1 MNDSTLSDFEIHVST
16 ERTHLSQVRRAFTK
30 SLEIQNADPGLVNFF
45 VVCSSY
51 LEFALNRLI
60 VQDYVLHDLLV
71 PHIEESN
78 AEYQDKLRS
87 LDKGLKAMES
97 SIEKLGEAKKE
108 LIESGLYG
116 VEAFKEEAHA
126 FLDVFL
132 NLLASNRHST
142 YDLEKEV
149 FTSQDWEKIA
159 GVTED
164 SIEKEQVLYQ
174 EIKLSAPEG
183 CDPESFPPIGH
194 HAKPE

>member
-1 MNDSTLSDFEIHVST
+1 MKNSTLSNFEIHVSR

-30 SLEIQNADPGLVNFF
+30 SLEFENTDPGLVNFF
-45 VVCSSY
+45 VVCSNY

-60 VQDYVLHDLLV
+60 AQDYILHDLLL
-71 PHIEESN
+71 PHIKN
-78 AEYQDKLRS
+78 DNTDYQDKLKS
-87 LDKGLKAMES
+87 LHKGLKAMES
-97 SIEKLGEAKKE
+97 SIQKLGEAKNE
-108 LIESGLYG
+108 LVKSGLYG
-116 VEAFKEEAHA
+116 IDPFKNEAHE

-142 YDLEKEV
+142 YDLEKKV

-159 GVTED
+159 GVSEE
-164 SIEKEQVLYQ
+164 SIKNEQLLYQ
-174 EIKLSAPEG
+174 DIKLSAPEG

>member
-1 MNDSTLSDFEIHVST
+1 MNNSTLNNFETHVST

-30 SLEIQNADPGLVNFF
+30 ALEDENADPGLVNFY
-45 VVCSSY
+45 VVCSNY

-60 VQDYVLHDLLV
+60 AQDYILHDLLV

-78 AEYQDKLRS
+78 TDYQNKLQS
-87 LDKGLKAMES
+87 LHKGLKAMES
-97 SIEKLGEAKKE
+97 SIKNLGDAKND
-108 LIESGLYG
+108 LVTSGLYG
-116 VEAFKEEAHA
+116 VDPFKKEAHE

-149 FTSQDWEKIA
+149 FTPEDWEQIA
-159 GVTED
+159 GVTEE
-164 SIEKEQVLYQ
+164 SINNEAILYQ

>member
-1 MNDSTLSDFEIHVST
+1 MNNSTLSNFEIHVST

-30 SLEIQNADPGLVNFF
+30 SLEFENTDPGLVNFF
-45 VVCSSY
+45 VVCSNY

-60 VQDYVLHDLLV
+60 AQDYILH
-71 PHIEESN
+71 E
-78 AEYQDKLRS
+78 
-87 LDKGLKAMES
+87 
-97 SIEKLGEAKKE
+97 
-108 LIESGLYG
+108 
-116 VEAFKEEAHA
+116 

-142 YDLEKEV
+142 YDLEKKV

-159 GVTED
+159 GVSEE
-164 SIEKEQVLYQ
+164 SIKNEQLLYQ
-174 EIKLSAPEG
+174 DIKLSAPEG

>member
-108 LIESGLYG
+108 LIESGLSLI
-116 VEAFKEEAHA
+116 H
-126 FLDVFL
+126 
-132 NLLASNRHST
+132 
-142 YDLEKEV
+142 
-149 FTSQDWEKIA
+149 I
-159 GVTED
+159 
-164 SIEKEQVLYQ
+164 
-174 EIKLSAPEG
+174 
-183 CDPESFPPIGH
+183 
-194 HAKPE
+194 